1 LDARAV
7 AMVVGIV
14 SEMAAVNECNR
25 YCDFMKSGTTDNG
38 LHAAQ
43 PYITLAMRKKAAIV
57 MLQEI

>member
-1 LDARAV
+1 
-7 AMVVGIV
+7 MVVGIM